1 VRVFCLPDG
10 YATGRE
16 PAYVRGL
23 FPQAT
28 VYSSREYV
36 AFALGRP
43 LAGMPER
50 VDRVQYLGGD
60 LLHAARLHDR
70 LGGIATAYKFSR
82 KKLASRFAR
91 VFAIDEA
98 NRQQLLGWGVAPEAI
113 EIVGNLAIDGALD
126 EAAGSFDD
134 AESAAAHDGI
144 IMFPGSRKFEI
155 EHMLPMFVRIAGQI
169 RRRLPGVPIA
179 FARSPFTTDEELARA
194 LERGGD
200 REVYGLRAQ
209 LTPGGDAILA
219 GADRYPFVTA
229 AMRTARHARLAVSI
243 PGTKMIE
250 LAALGVPAI
259 TVMPMNLPEKI
270 VINGVLE
277 YAGRIPLIGTPLKRA
292 AIVAGIRRF
301 RFFAQP
307 NIDAGR
313 EIDPEI
319 SGTILPSRVAHEV
332 AERFVDTAWRAAAS
346 AELRAL
352 YAPQT
357 GAAERMA
364 RALLEV
370 PVQ

>member
-1 VRVFCLPDG
+1 VRVFCWPDG
-10 YATGRE
+10 FATGRE
-16 PAYVRGL
+16 PAYVRRF
-23 FPQAT
+23 FPRAT

-82 KKLASRFAR
+82 KKLASHFTR
-91 VFAIDEA
+91 VI
-98 NRQQLLGWGVAPEAI
+98 APETI
-113 EIVGNLAIDGALD
+113 EVVGNLAIDGALG
-126 EAAGSFDD
+126 EAAGSFGDPEND
-134 AESAAAHDGI
+134 AARDGI
-144 IMFPGSRKFEI
+144 IIFPGSRKFEI
-155 EHMLPMFVRIAGQI
+155 EHMLPLFVRIAAQL

-179 FARSPFTTDEELARA
+179 FARSPFTTDDELGRA
-194 LERGGD
+194 LERGGG
-200 REVYGLRAQ
+200 RESYGLRAQ
-209 LTPGGDAILA
+209 LATGGDAIVA
-219 GADRYPFVTA
+219 GEDRFPLVSA
-229 AMRTARHARLAVSI
+229 ALRAARHARLAISI
-243 PGTKMIE
+243 PGTKVIE

-259 TVMPMNLPEKI
+259 TLMPLNMPEKI
-270 VINGVLE
+270 VVNGVLE
-277 YAGRIPLIGTPLKRA
+277 YAGRLPLIGTPLKRA
-292 AIVAGIRRF
+292 AIVAGIRKF
-301 RFFAQP
+301 PFVAQP

-319 SGTILPSRVAHEV
+319 RGTILPSRVAHEV
-332 AERFVDTAWRAAAS
+332 AERFADTAWRASAS
-346 AELRAL
+346 DELRAL
-352 YAPQT
+352 YASQA